1 MPQMAPL
8 NWLSLMI
15 MFIMMMLMFNILN
28 YYSFISYNKSLKLQ
42 SQIKMKINN
51 WKW

>member
-8 NWLSLMI
+8 NWLTL
-15 MFIMMMLMFNILN
+15 FIFFIFIFMLFNMTN
-28 YYSFISYNKSLKLQ
+28 YFSFNYP
-42 SQIKMKINN
+42 IKTLKINKKSIKYT

>member
-8 NWLSLMI
+8 NWLFLFFYFLLIFMI
-15 MFIMMMLMFNILN
+15 FNTLN
-28 YYSFISYNKSLKLQ
+28 YYSYIYPIKSMI
-42 SQIKMKINN
+42 IKTKKNFLS

>member
-8 NWLSLMI
+8 NWLTLMI
-15 MFIMMMLMFNILN
+15 SFSLILIMFNIMN
-28 YYSFISYNKSLKLQ
+28 FYSFKY
-42 SQIKMKINN
+42 QIKQKKTTIKTLQTN

>member
-8 NWLSLMI
+8 NWLTLMISFSLIMI
-15 MFIMMMLMFNILN
+15 MFNIIN
-28 YYSFISYNKSLKLQ
+28 FYSFSY
-42 SQIKMKINN
+42 QIQKKETKIKTMKTN

>member
-8 NWLSLMI
+8 NWLSLFI
-15 MFIMMMLMFNILN
+15 MFIIIYIMFNFLN
-28 YYSFISYNKSLKLQ
+28 YYSFSYFTSKNFFTK
-42 SQIKMKINN
+42 KINKIN

>member
-8 NWLSLMI
+8 NWLSLFFLFLLI
-15 MFIMMMLMFNILN
+15 FLMFNFLN
-28 YYSFISYNKSLKLQ
+28 YFIFKYNIKKTLSNKKLLSY
-42 SQIKMKINN
+42 N

>member
-15 MFIMMMLMFNILN
+15 FFIFIFMLVNSLN
-28 YYSFISYNKSLKLQ
+28 YYSFMYSPQKKS
-42 SQIKMKINN
+42 IKKKTTSIN

>member
-8 NWLSLMI
+8 NWLTLMI
-15 MFIMMMLMFNILN
+15 MFSIILVMFNVMN
-28 YYSFISYNKSLKLQ
+28 FYSFPYK
-42 SQIKMKINN
+42 IKGSKMTTKKTTIN

>member
-8 NWLSLMI
+8 NWLML
-15 MFIMMMLMFNILN
+15 FLMFCMTFMLFNSLN
-28 YYSFISYNKSLKLQ
+28 YYSFNYNIKSYSKK
-42 SQIKMKINN
+42 KMTYKIN

>member
-8 NWLSLMI
+8 NWLTLMI
-15 MFIMMMLMFNILN
+15 YFMIILFLFNSLN
-28 YYSFISYNKSLKLQ
+28 YYSFMYIKKTFYKSTKKTSL
-42 SQIKMKINN
+42 N

>member
-8 NWLSLMI
+8 NWLTLMI
-15 MFIMMMLMFNILN
+15 WFSLILIMFNTLN
-28 YYSFISYNKSLKLQ
+28 YYSFSY
-42 SQIKMKINN
+42 QIKQKKSTIKKLSTN

>member
-8 NWLSLMI
+8 NWVTLMI
-15 MFIMMMLMFNILN
+15 YFSIIFIFFNSLN
-28 YYSFISYNKSLKLQ
+28 YYSFTYFKKPELKEKSSISL
-42 SQIKMKINN
+42 N

>member
-8 NWLSLMI
+8 NWLLLMMVFIII
-15 MFIMMMLMFNILN
+15 MISFNLLN
-28 YYSFISYNKSLKLQ
+28 YYSFSYPTYKPSQ
-42 SQIKMKINN
+42 SKAKKTSIN

>member
-8 NWLSLMI
+8 NWLTLMI
-15 MFIMMMLMFNILN
+15 VFSIILI
-28 YYSFISYNKSLKLQ
+28 FISIFNYSVF
-42 SQIKMKINN
+42 SQIPKNYFPNKLFSTKA

>member
-8 NWLSLMI
+8 NWLTLMI
-15 MFIMMMLMFNILN
+15 SFSMILIMFNTIN
-28 YYSFISYNKSLKLQ
+28 FYSFSYQIQKSKTK
-42 SQIKMKINN
+42 IKTMKTN

>member
-15 MFIMMMLMFNILN
+15 MFIMILILFNILN
-28 YYSFISYNKSLKLQ
+28 YYSFSSIKKSLKQ
-42 SQIKMKINN
+42 KQFKTPMTN

>member
-8 NWLSLMI
+8 SWLTLMI
-15 MFIMMMLMFNILN
+15 FFSMILIMFNIVN
-28 YYSFISYNKSLKLQ
+28 YYSMIYI
-42 SQIKMKINN
+42 IKQKKMSIKKTEKN

>member
-8 NWLSLMI
+8 NWLGL
-15 MFIMMMLMFNILN
+15 
-28 YYSFISYNKSLKLQ
+28 FISFSLIFLTFNAMNYFTLIYSPKIT
-42 SQIKMKINN
+42 SIKKTFTLTN

>member
-8 NWLSLMI
+8 NWLTLMLF
-15 MFIMMMLMFNILN
+15 FISIFIIFNIMN
-28 YYSFISYNKSLKLQ
+28 FYSYNYSNKSSSSK
-42 SQIKMKINN
+42 KINLSTN

>member
-8 NWLSLMI
+8 NWLAL
-15 MFIMMMLMFNILN
+15 FITFTLVFLIFNSVN
-28 YYSFISYNKSLKLQ
+28 YFSFVYPVKKYQLKKQKLTF
-42 SQIKMKINN
+42 N

>member
-8 NWLSLMI
+8 NWLTLMI
-15 MFIMMMLMFNILN
+15 LFTIVILMINCFN
-28 YYSFISYNKSLKLQ
+28 FFMKSYNPTKKSSEKTSTL
-42 SQIKMKINN
+42 IN

>member
-8 NWLSLMI
+8 NWLTLMI
-15 MFIMMMLMFNILN
+15 IFSLILIMMTILN
-28 YYSFISYNKSLKLQ
+28 YSILHKTPKSLLINKLQ
-42 SQIKMKINN
+42 SNKT

>member
-8 NWLSLMI
+8 NWLALFI
-15 MFIMMMLMFNILN
+15 MFIMVFLLFNVLN
-28 YYSFISYNKSLKLQ
+28 YFSYMQPAKSKEFKT
-42 SQIKMKINN
+42 STKKIN

>member
-8 NWLSLMI
+8 NWLLL
-15 MFIMMMLMFNILN
+15 FIIFSVTFIFFNSLN
-28 YYSFISYNKSLKLQ
+28 YYSFTYKVKKDHLKP
-42 SQIKMKINN
+42 SSPSFN

>member
-8 NWLSLMI
+8 NWLTLMIYFMMIMI
-15 MFIMMMLMFNILN
+15 MFNYLN
-28 YYSFISYNKSLKLQ
+28 YFSFMYNNKNM
-42 SQIKMKINN
+42 MKKKITLHLN

>member
-8 NWLSLMI
+8 NWLSLFLY
-15 MFIMMMLMFNILN
+15 FIFIFMLFNTLN
-28 YYSFISYNKSLKLQ
+28 YYSFQYSPIKTFTSKKTFKL
-42 SQIKMKINN
+42 N